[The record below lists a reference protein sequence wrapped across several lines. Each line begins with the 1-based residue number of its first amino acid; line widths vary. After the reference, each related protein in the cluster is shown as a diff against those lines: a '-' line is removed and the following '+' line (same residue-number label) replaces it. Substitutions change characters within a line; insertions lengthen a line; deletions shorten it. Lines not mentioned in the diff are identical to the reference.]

1 VTRVSLVRCA
11 DYQPELVDAALE
23 LALRPFGGLGG
34 AAGFQRSISRGT
46 KVLLK
51 PNFLRAAP
59 AEAALSPHPQI
70 VRAILE
76 QLLNLGAQIRIGD
89 SPAFG
94 SARGVAEATGIA
106 QVADRLGVPIV
117 EFRNPRKV
125 TAHGLNLGSL
135 QIDKEVLDSDA
146 VINLC
151 KLKSH
156 SQMLMTG
163 AVKNLFGCITGKRK
177 PLWHMRLG
185 DRENLFA
192 ELIVA
197 IYREIGPVM
206 SICDAVLA
214 MEGDGP
220 GKGDPRHVGLLLAA
234 EDGVALDTVLAELV
248 GHQSEEIRI
257 LRAARDMNCGTSRLS
272 EIELSGDISLDESK
286 ISHWKLPE
294 PMDIAFGPTQ
304 VLRSAIKQVGIRSRR
319 LLGTPE
325 YPPQRTADRTD

>member
-1 VTRVSLVRCA
+1 MTRVSLVRCA
-11 DYQPELVDAALE
+11 DYQPEFVDAALE

-34 AAGFQRSISRGT
+34 TTGFNRSISRGSR
-46 KVLLK
+46 VLLK

-59 AEAALSPHPQI
+59 AEAALSPHPQL
-70 VRAILE
+70 VRAVLE
-76 QLLNLGAQIRIGD
+76 ELLSLGAQVRIGD

-106 QVADRLGVPIV
+106 EVADSLGIRIV
-117 EFRNPRKV
+117 EFRRPTKV
-125 TAHGLNLGSL
+125 TVPGLSLGSL
-135 QIDKEVLDSDA
+135 QIDREVLESDA

-192 ELIVA
+192 ELMVA
-197 IYREIGPVM
+197 IYREIGPVI
-206 SICDAVLA
+206 SICDAILA
-214 MEGDGP
+214 MEGNGP
-220 GKGDPRHVGLLLAA
+220 GKGEPRKVGLMLAA
-234 EDGVALDTVLAELV
+234 EDGVALDTLLADIV
-248 GHQSEEIRI
+248 GHQSEDIRI
-257 LRAARDMNCGTSRLS
+257 LRAARTLSCGTS
-272 EIELSGDISLDESK
+272 SLDEIEVCGDIPLAEAR
-286 ISHWKLPE
+286 ISDWKLPE
-294 PMDIAFGPTQ
+294 PMDIAFGPAQ
-304 VLRSAIKQVGIRSRR
+304 VVRSALKQVGIRSRR

-325 YPPQRTADRTD
+325 YPPSRTGARTD